1 MSISNGRHISMSV
14 YMHLG
19 ISAVF
24 GIFCVGGLGL
34 WATNISLAGAIVSNG
49 TFVVDSYIKKVQHPT
64 GGVVS
69 GIFVRGGDTVSAGD
83 ILMQLDA
90 TQARAQLT
98 IITKRLDEMNARL
111 ARLEAERD
119 DMQDIK
125 FPDLLLA
132 RRDEPDV
139 KAALHSERRLFQF
152 RRESREG
159 RKAQLRERITQ
170 YKYENEGFKAQEVAY
185 KRGLSVLER
194 EIASLRPLLE
204 KGFVNSQRLNS
215 LEAQAATFGGEYGE
229 KIALQAQV
237 AGRVSETRLQILSID
252 HDLKTE
258 VGQELREI
266 QIQIGEFKERKISAE
281 DQLKRIDLIAP
292 QDGIV
297 HQLAVHTVGGV
308 VSPADIIMAIVPKS
322 EELALEV
329 NILPQDVDQL
339 MLGQNAV
346 LRLSAFNLRT
356 TPELNGKVI
365 HIAADLT
372 SDERTGLSWYLVRIS
387 VSAEELDRLEN
398 LSLMPGMPA
407 EVLIQTG
414 ERTAL
419 SYLIKPL
426 TDQIN
431 RAFREE

>member
-1 MSISNGRHISMSV
+1 MSVSNGRQISKSV
-14 YMHLG
+14 HTHLIIG
-19 ISAVF
+19 AVVS
-24 GIFCVGGLGL
+24 IFCVGGLGI

-69 GIFVRGGDTVSAGD
+69 EIFARDGDIVAAGD

-90 TQARAQLT
+90 TQPRAQLA
-98 IITKRLDEMNARL
+98 IITKRLDEMTARL

-119 DMQDIK
+119 DMEDIK
-125 FPDLLLA
+125 FPSLLLA
-132 RRDEPDV
+132 RSNEPDV
-139 KAALHSERRLFQF
+139 KSALHSERRLFEF
-152 RRESREG
+152 RRKSREG

-170 YKYENEGFKAQEVAY
+170 YKHENEGLKAQETAY

-194 EIASLRPLLE
+194 EIANLRPLYE
-204 KGFVNSQRLNS
+204 KGIVNSQRLNS
-215 LEAQAATFGGEYGE
+215 LEAQAATFGGDYGE

-237 AGRVSETRLQILSID
+237 AGRISETKLQILSID
-252 HDLKTE
+252 LDLKTE

-266 QIQIGEFKERKISAE
+266 QTQLGEFYERKISAE

-308 VSPADIIMAIVPKS
+308 VSPADIIMSIVPAS
-322 EELALEV
+322 EKLALEV

-356 TPELNGKVI
+356 SPELNGKII

-387 VSAEELDRLEN
+387 VSAEELDRLEG
-398 LSLMPGMPA
+398 LTLMPGMPA
-407 EVLIQTG
+407 EALIQTG

-419 SYLIKPL
+419 SYFIKPL